1 MSSFPP
7 AQFFICFKNFIVVSG
22 FKESPISKLQKLHT
36 TKSHD
41 PIRHRGLCL
50 LHVLLPPT
58 ILAAI
63 CLPLPPSS
71 SHRTPERS
79 PVKADVV
86 KVVGVAKT
94 VDDVFALR
102 PGAGARPP
110 GLTGVPGGGKAH

>member
-1 MSSFPP
+1 M
-7 AQFFICFKNFIVVSG
+7 SG
-22 FKESPISKLQKLHT
+22 FKESPISKLQKLHI

-41 PIRHRGLCL
+41 PIRHHGLGL
-50 LHVLLPPT
+50 LHALLPT
-58 ILAAI
+58 SILAAI
-63 CLPLPPSS
+63 CLPVRPSK
-71 SHRTPERS
+71 SHRTTERS

-110 GLTGVPGGGKAH
+110 GLTGVRGEGSLIQF